1 MNRLTQLWKPS
12 AQYIRSPP
20 GSRWW
25 RGARRKQLTLR
36 PCSGARHR
44 QRNRMV
50 KLGGEVREKYSE
62 DYERVDR
69 SFTKIV
75 VL

>member
-1 MNRLTQLWKPS
+1 
-12 AQYIRSPP
+12 
-20 GSRWW
+20 
-25 RGARRKQLTLR
+25 
-36 PCSGARHR
+36 
-44 QRNRMV
+44 MV